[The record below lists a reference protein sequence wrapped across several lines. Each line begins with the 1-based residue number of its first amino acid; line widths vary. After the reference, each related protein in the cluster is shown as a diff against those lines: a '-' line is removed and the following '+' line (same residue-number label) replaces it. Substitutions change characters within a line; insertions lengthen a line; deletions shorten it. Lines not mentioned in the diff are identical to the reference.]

1 MFASLGLDPE
11 DVVANFHKG
20 EHVHLGGDG
29 GLLCFCEVEL
39 RVCKGCQGFKKR
51 LHKSV
56 DVALTFTALLL
67 RDVASVLQIVES
79 KDVLHLSFSVDDRA
93 GAILDTRFDLLTQE
107 LL

>member
-1 MFASLGLDPE
+1 M
-11 DVVANFHKG
+11 
-20 EHVHLGGDG
+20 
-29 GLLCFCEVEL
+29 
-39 RVCKGCQGFKKR
+39 
-51 LHKSV
+51 